1 MNFYESPLFVELLL
15 DGICLLVVA
24 ALVLTVWSVA
34 YSLRLRRGQA
44 DNDRVP
50 ARRIAWGVAA
60 LLVLTMGATA
70 LLADTTPLS
79 INGRAFTDMFWL
91 RMSDML
97 INTSGILMVVAVV
110 CGVGGE
116 FFASK
121 ASTARAEK

>member
-15 DGICLLVVA
+15 DSISLLIVA
-24 ALVLTVWSVA
+24 ALALTVWSVVH
-34 YSLRLRRGQA
+34 SLHLRRGQA

-60 LLVLTMGATA
+60 LLVLTMAATA

-79 INGRAFTDMFWL
+79 INGRAFTDTFWL

-97 INTSGILMVVAVV
+97 INTSGILMLVAVACV
-110 CGVGGE
+110 VGGE
-116 FFASK
+116 VK
-121 ASTARAEK
+121 NKRIKE

>member
-44 DNDRVP
+44 DSDRVP

-110 CGVGGE
+110 CVVGGE

-121 ASTARAEK
+121 ASKARAEK

>member
-44 DNDRVP
+44 DSDRVP

-60 LLVLTMGATA
+60 LLVLTMAATA

-79 INGRAFTDMFWL
+79 INGRAFTDTFWL

-97 INTSGILMVVAVV
+97 INTSGILMLVAVV
-110 CGVGGE
+110 CVVGGE
-116 FFASK
+116 VK
-121 ASTARAEK
+121 NKRIKE